1 MVITGT
7 LSLILISPHSQ
18 GWRFSFWCY
27 HQESTISGLPPRLTY
42 YAKAIYLQKTDPTL
56 AGTWPN
62 PIARTSNPVVLTTTT
77 NSTAPVTY
85 ALRSVTQNAAPTP
98 GPIAKLS
105 GSTLTM
111 TDLRTSGLVGITM
124 SVAATRTHRA
134 KSVDADI
141 VISDG
146 GAPITFTEASATR
159 IVMPGA
165 RVRANQVPQQIVNAY
180 SDPVLMG
187 LVSSYWKT
195 VNPQRSD
202 EMVKSP

>member
-1 MVITGT
+1 MRYT
-7 LSLILISPHSQ
+7 
-18 GWRFSFWCY
+18 
-27 HQESTISGLPPRLTY
+27 
-42 YAKAIYLQKTDPTL
+42 
-56 AGTWPN
+56 
-62 PIARTSNPVVLTTTT
+62 
-77 NSTAPVTY
+77 
-85 ALRSVTQNAAPTP
+85 LRSVTQNAAPTP

-124 SVAATRTHRA
+124 SVAATCTHRA

-141 VISDG
+141 VISVG

-165 RVRANQVPQQIVNAY
+165 RVRANQVPQQIVNDY

-195 VNPQRSD
+195 ANPQRSD